1 MAVQELAFIFPTII
15 KIENMNMNF
24 TKHYLGIKM
33 LVVTVIFG
41 TIIILVSCNKEEDT
55 YPEYYTLLVKNN
67 YFEPIDSIAIDNQT
81 EHTSIEVNNIIVC
94 KEQITRTIHELI
106 CYTHSNLRLK
116 IQFKAISNKK
126 QIIATIH
133 SDGSISLR

>member
-1 MAVQELAFIFPTII
+1 
-15 KIENMNMNF
+15 
-24 TKHYLGIKM
+24 M

-41 TIIILVSCNKEEDT
+41 TIIILVSCNKEDI
-55 YPEYYTLLVKNN
+55 YPEYYTLLVENK

-81 EHTSIEVNNIIVC
+81 EHTGIEVSNIIVC
-94 KEQITRTIHELI
+94 KEQITCTIHELI

>member
-1 MAVQELAFIFPTII
+1 
-15 KIENMNMNF
+15 
-24 TKHYLGIKM
+24 M

-41 TIIILVSCNKEEDT
+41 TIILVSCNKEDI
-55 YPEYYTLLVKNN
+55 YPEYYTLLVENK

-81 EHTSIEVNNIIVC
+81 EHTGIEVNNIIVC

>member
-1 MAVQELAFIFPTII
+1 
-15 KIENMNMNF
+15 MNRSSPV
-24 TKHYLGIKM
+24 LI
-33 LVVTVIFG
+33 VW
-41 TIIILVSCNKEEDT
+41 
-55 YPEYYTLLVKNN
+55 
-67 YFEPIDSIAIDNQT
+67 DSGSPVPLPHNSMDSVLDNQT
-81 EHTSIEVNNIIVC
+81 EHTGIEVNNIIVC

>member
-1 MAVQELAFIFPTII
+1 
-15 KIENMNMNF
+15 
-24 TKHYLGIKM
+24 M

-41 TIIILVSCNKEEDT
+41 TIMILVSCNKEDIN
-55 YPEYYTLLVKNN
+55 PEYYTLLVENK

-81 EHTSIEVNNIIVC
+81 EHTGIEVNNIIVC

>member
-1 MAVQELAFIFPTII
+1 
-15 KIENMNMNF
+15 
-24 TKHYLGIKM
+24 M
-33 LVVTVIFG
+33 LVVIVIFG
-41 TIIILVSCNKEEDT
+41 TIIILVSCNKEDI
-55 YPEYYTLLVKNN
+55 YPEYYTLLVENK

-81 EHTSIEVNNIIVC
+81 EHTGIEVNNIIVC

-133 SDGSISLR
+133 SDGSILLR

>member
-1 MAVQELAFIFPTII
+1 
-15 KIENMNMNF
+15 
-24 TKHYLGIKM
+24 M
-33 LVVTVIFG
+33 LVVIVIFG
-41 TIIILVSCNKEEDT
+41 TIIILVSCNKEDIS
-55 YPEYYTLLVKNN
+55 PEYYTLLVENK

-81 EHTSIEVNNIIVC
+81 EHTGIEVNNIIVC

>member
-1 MAVQELAFIFPTII
+1 
-15 KIENMNMNF
+15 
-24 TKHYLGIKM
+24 M

-41 TIIILVSCNKEEDT
+41 TIIILVSCNKEDIS
-55 YPEYYTLLVKNN
+55 PEYYTLLVENK

-81 EHTSIEVNNIIVC
+81 EHTGIEVNNIIVC

>member
-1 MAVQELAFIFPTII
+1 MT
-15 KIENMNMNF
+15 
-24 TKHYLGIKM
+24 
-33 LVVTVIFG
+33 VVFG
-41 TIIILVSCNKEEDT
+41 TIIILVSCNKEEDI
-55 YPEYYTLLVKNN
+55 YPEYYTLLVENK

-81 EHTSIEVNNIIVC
+81 GIEVNNIIVC

>member
-1 MAVQELAFIFPTII
+1 MF
-15 KIENMNMNF
+15 
-24 TKHYLGIKM
+24 
-33 LVVTVIFG
+33 VVTVIFG
-41 TIIILVSCNKEEDT
+41 TIIILVSCNKEDI
-55 YPEYYTLLVKNN
+55 YPEYYTLLVENK

-81 EHTSIEVNNIIVC
+81 EHTSIEVNNTIVC
-94 KEQITRTIHELI
+94 KERITRTIHELI

>member
-1 MAVQELAFIFPTII
+1 MT
-15 KIENMNMNF
+15 
-24 TKHYLGIKM
+24 
-33 LVVTVIFG
+33 VVFG
-41 TIIILVSCNKEEDT
+41 TIIILVSCNKEEDI
-55 YPEYYTLLVKNN
+55 YPEYYTLLV
-67 YFEPIDSIAIDNQT
+67 DNQT
-81 EHTSIEVNNIIVC
+81 EHTGIEVNNIIVC

>member
-1 MAVQELAFIFPTII
+1 
-15 KIENMNMNF
+15 
-24 TKHYLGIKM
+24 M

-41 TIIILVSCNKEEDT
+41 TIIIQVSCNKEDI
-55 YPEYYTLLVKNN
+55 YPEYYTLLVENK

-81 EHTSIEVNNIIVC
+81 EHTGIEVSNIIVC

>member
-1 MAVQELAFIFPTII
+1 
-15 KIENMNMNF
+15 
-24 TKHYLGIKM
+24 M

-41 TIIILVSCNKEEDT
+41 TIIILVSCNKEDI
-55 YPEYYTLLVKNN
+55 YPEYYTLLVENK

-133 SDGSISLR
+133 SDGSILLR

>member
-1 MAVQELAFIFPTII
+1 
-15 KIENMNMNF
+15 
-24 TKHYLGIKM
+24 M

-41 TIIILVSCNKEEDT
+41 IIILVSCNKEEDI
-55 YPEYYTLLVKNN
+55 YPEYYTLLVENN

-81 EHTSIEVNNIIVC
+81 EHTSIEVNNTIVC
-94 KEQITRTIHELI
+94 KERITRTIHELI

-133 SDGSISLR
+133 SDGSILLR

>member
-1 MAVQELAFIFPTII
+1 
-15 KIENMNMNF
+15 
-24 TKHYLGIKM
+24 M

-41 TIIILVSCNKEEDT
+41 TIIILVSCNKEDI
-55 YPEYYTLLVKNN
+55 YPEYYTLLVENK

-81 EHTSIEVNNIIVC
+81 EHTGIEVSNIIVC

-126 QIIATIH
+126 QIISTIH

>member
-1 MAVQELAFIFPTII
+1 
-15 KIENMNMNF
+15 
-24 TKHYLGIKM
+24 M

-41 TIIILVSCNKEEDT
+41 TIIILVSCNKEDI
-55 YPEYYTLLVKNN
+55 YPEYYTLLVENK

-81 EHTSIEVNNIIVC
+81 EHTGIEVNNIIVC

-126 QIIATIH
+126 QIIATIR

>member
-1 MAVQELAFIFPTII
+1 
-15 KIENMNMNF
+15 
-24 TKHYLGIKM
+24 M
-33 LVVTVIFG
+33 LVVTVFFG
-41 TIIILVSCNKEEDT
+41 TIIILVSCNKEDI
-55 YPEYYTLLVKNN
+55 YPEYYTLLVENK

-81 EHTSIEVNNIIVC
+81 EHTGIEVNNIIVC

-133 SDGSISLR
+133 SDGSILLR

>member
-1 MAVQELAFIFPTII
+1 
-15 KIENMNMNF
+15 
-24 TKHYLGIKM
+24 M

-41 TIIILVSCNKEEDT
+41 TIIILVSCNKEDI
-55 YPEYYTLLVKNN
+55 YPEYYTLLVENK

-81 EHTSIEVNNIIVC
+81 EHTGIEVSNIIVC

-116 IQFKAISNKK
+116 IQFKAISSKK

>member
-1 MAVQELAFIFPTII
+1 
-15 KIENMNMNF
+15 
-24 TKHYLGIKM
+24 M

-41 TIIILVSCNKEEDT
+41 TIIILVSCNKEDIN
-55 YPEYYTLLVKNN
+55 PEYYTLLVENK

-81 EHTSIEVNNIIVC
+81 EHTGIEVNNIIVC

-106 CYTHSNLRLK
+106 CYTYSNLRLK

>member
-1 MAVQELAFIFPTII
+1 
-15 KIENMNMNF
+15 
-24 TKHYLGIKM
+24 M
-33 LVVTVIFG
+33 LVVIVIFG
-41 TIIILVSCNKEEDT
+41 TIIILVSCNKEDI
-55 YPEYYTLLVKNN
+55 YPEYYTLLVENK

-81 EHTSIEVNNIIVC
+81 EHTGIEVNNIIVC

-133 SDGSISLR
+133 SDASISLR

>member
-1 MAVQELAFIFPTII
+1 
-15 KIENMNMNF
+15 
-24 TKHYLGIKM
+24 M
-33 LVVTVIFG
+33 LVVIVILG
-41 TIIILVSCNKEEDT
+41 TIIILVSCNKEDI
-55 YPEYYTLLVKNN
+55 YPEYYTLLVENK

-81 EHTSIEVNNIIVC
+81 EHTGIEVNNIIVC

>member
-1 MAVQELAFIFPTII
+1 M
-15 KIENMNMNF
+15 
-24 TKHYLGIKM
+24 
-33 LVVTVIFG
+33 TVIFG
-41 TIIILVSCNKEEDT
+41 TIIILVSCNKEDI
-55 YPEYYTLLVKNN
+55 YPEYYTLLVENK
-67 YFEPIDSIAIDNQT
+67 YFESIDSIAIDNQT
-81 EHTSIEVNNIIVC
+81 EHTGIEVSNIIVC

>member
-1 MAVQELAFIFPTII
+1 
-15 KIENMNMNF
+15 
-24 TKHYLGIKM
+24 M
-33 LVVTVIFG
+33 LVVIVIFG
-41 TIIILVSCNKEEDT
+41 TIIILVSCNKEDI
-55 YPEYYTLLVKNN
+55 YPEYYTLLVENK

-81 EHTSIEVNNIIVC
+81 EPTGIEVNNIIVC

>member
-1 MAVQELAFIFPTII
+1 
-15 KIENMNMNF
+15 
-24 TKHYLGIKM
+24 M

-41 TIIILVSCNKEEDT
+41 TIIILVSCNKEDIN
-55 YPEYYTLLVKNN
+55 PEYYTLLVENK

-81 EHTSIEVNNIIVC
+81 EHTGIEVNNIIVC

-126 QIIATIH
+126 QTIATIH

>member
-1 MAVQELAFIFPTII
+1 
-15 KIENMNMNF
+15 
-24 TKHYLGIKM
+24 M

-41 TIIILVSCNKEEDT
+41 TIIILVSCNKEDI
-55 YPEYYTLLVKNN
+55 YPEYYTLLVENK

-81 EHTSIEVNNIIVC
+81 EHTGIEVSNIIVC

-133 SDGSISLR
+133 SDGSISLT

>member
-1 MAVQELAFIFPTII
+1 
-15 KIENMNMNF
+15 
-24 TKHYLGIKM
+24 M

-41 TIIILVSCNKEEDT
+41 TIIILVSCNKEDIN
-55 YPEYYTLLVKNN
+55 PEYYTLLVENK

-81 EHTSIEVNNIIVC
+81 EHTGIEVNNIIVC

-133 SDGSISLR
+133 SDGSILLR

>member
-1 MAVQELAFIFPTII
+1 
-15 KIENMNMNF
+15 
-24 TKHYLGIKM
+24 M

-41 TIIILVSCNKEEDT
+41 TIIILVSCNKEDI
-55 YPEYYTLLVKNN
+55 YPEYYTLLVENK

-81 EHTSIEVNNIIVC
+81 EHTGIEVSNIIVC

-126 QIIATIH
+126 QILATIH

>member
-1 MAVQELAFIFPTII
+1 
-15 KIENMNMNF
+15 
-24 TKHYLGIKM
+24 M

-41 TIIILVSCNKEEDT
+41 TIIILVSCNKENI
-55 YPEYYTLLVKNN
+55 YPEYYTLLVENK

-81 EHTSIEVNNIIVC
+81 EHTGIEVSNIIVC

>member
-1 MAVQELAFIFPTII
+1 
-15 KIENMNMNF
+15 
-24 TKHYLGIKM
+24 M

-41 TIIILVSCNKEEDT
+41 TIIILVSCNKEDF
-55 YPEYYTLLVKNN
+55 YPEYYTLLVENK

-81 EHTSIEVNNIIVC
+81 EHTGIEVSNIIVC

>member
-1 MAVQELAFIFPTII
+1 
-15 KIENMNMNF
+15 
-24 TKHYLGIKM
+24 M

-41 TIIILVSCNKEEDT
+41 TIIILVSCNKEDIS
-55 YPEYYTLLVKNN
+55 PEYYTLLVENK
-67 YFEPIDSIAIDNQT
+67 YFEPIDSIANDNQT
-81 EHTSIEVNNIIVC
+81 EHTGIEVNNIIVC

>member
-1 MAVQELAFIFPTII
+1 MT
-15 KIENMNMNF
+15 
-24 TKHYLGIKM
+24 
-33 LVVTVIFG
+33 VVFG
-41 TIIILVSCNKEEDT
+41 TIIILVSCIKEEDI
-55 YPEYYTLLVKNN
+55 YPEYYTLLVENK

-81 EHTSIEVNNIIVC
+81 EHTGIEV

>member
-1 MAVQELAFIFPTII
+1 
-15 KIENMNMNF
+15 
-24 TKHYLGIKM
+24 M
-33 LVVTVIFG
+33 LVVTVILG
-41 TIIILVSCNKEEDT
+41 TIIILVSCNKEDI
-55 YPEYYTLLVKNN
+55 YPEYYTLLVENK

-81 EHTSIEVNNIIVC
+81 DHTGIEVNNIIVC

>member
-1 MAVQELAFIFPTII
+1 
-15 KIENMNMNF
+15 
-24 TKHYLGIKM
+24 M

-41 TIIILVSCNKEEDT
+41 TIIILVSCNKEDIN
-55 YPEYYTLLVKNN
+55 PEYYTLLVENK

-81 EHTSIEVNNIIVC
+81 EHTGIEVNNIIVC

-106 CYTHSNLRLK
+106 CYTHSNLSLK

>member
-1 MAVQELAFIFPTII
+1 
-15 KIENMNMNF
+15 
-24 TKHYLGIKM
+24 M

-41 TIIILVSCNKEEDT
+41 TIIILVSFNKEDI
-55 YPEYYTLLVKNN
+55 YPEYYTLLVENK

-81 EHTSIEVNNIIVC
+81 EHTGIEVNNIIVC

>member
-1 MAVQELAFIFPTII
+1 M
-15 KIENMNMNF
+15 
-24 TKHYLGIKM
+24 
-33 LVVTVIFG
+33 TVIFG
-41 TIIILVSCNKEEDT
+41 TIIILVSCNKEDIN
-55 YPEYYTLLVKNN
+55 PEYYTLLVENK

-81 EHTSIEVNNIIVC
+81 EHTGIEVNNIIVC

-126 QIIATIH
+126 QIIAIIH